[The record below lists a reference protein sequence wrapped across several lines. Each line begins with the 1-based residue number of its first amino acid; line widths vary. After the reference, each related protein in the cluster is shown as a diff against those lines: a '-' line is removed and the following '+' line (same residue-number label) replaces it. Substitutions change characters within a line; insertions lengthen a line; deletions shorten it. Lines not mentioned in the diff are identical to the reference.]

1 MHICTTY
8 VFVAA
13 TDRVQA
19 VVEGRCAPV
28 VTHEDG
34 DQSRVPPGSME
45 WEVLVYQQTVRLDH
59 DPRYPHMSQMMRVT
73 FCGDYA
79 DV

>member
-1 MHICTTY
+1 MTSPKVIFHNNIKIMLMHICTTY

-45 WEVLVYQQTVRLDH
+45 W
-59 DPRYPHMSQMMRVT
+59 
-73 FCGDYA
+73 
-79 DV
+79 